1 MSNRRARGDGSVFYD
16 SARGVWVATPR
27 AADVSAPIRAA
38 IIALVARAPFPFPLR
53 CREPLPSCRAGFL

>member
-16 SARGVWVATPR
+16 SARVCGWPPR
-27 AADVSAPIRAA
+27 EPADVSAPIRAA